1 MNTKK
6 PFAEKP
12 DIPDEIREKW
22 QQIINLI
29 AKTVGVAAGLIIK
42 ADPPHMEVLL
52 TSETPG
58 NPYTQGERS
67 DLNAGHYCEHVIR
80 NRSELLLKDAR
91 KDPSW
96 KRSPD
101 IEMGMTYYLGFPL
114 SWPDSEIFGTI
125 CILDG
130 KNNPKGNAYR
140 ELILEFRQIIENDLG
155 SILEKARQNA
165 HIEELR
171 LYRDNLKEILHESTD
186 ELKKKSSLLEE
197 RLRFEEMISD
207 LSAKFINLPHDRI
220 DHEIGL
226 SLKQI
231 SAFFRVDRCALFG
244 ILAGKNTAK
253 IAQRIYPAHVGRMPQ
268 NFEITEFLPWTY
280 RKVVQSRKH
289 LSITSLDELPEE
301 AGTDKKSYLKWGT
314 KSFMIMPIIVNGS
327 VDYVITVGSIR
338 KEVSW
343 PDEYTPRLRLA
354 GDILVNVLNRRQA
367 ELALKEAETEYRTLA
382 QTTYDWVY
390 WQNPDGTLRYVSP
403 SCERITGYTAN
414 EFLRSPELLERIVLD
429 EDRDLFAKHCQD
441 NLDKDTMDFQY
452 RITRKDGLAVWIDHT
467 CTKVYG
473 RQGEYLG
480 YRVSNRDITDRKKIE
495 VELKESRERL
505 IDAQRIARLGNWELN
520 LVTDRL
526 FWSQGIFTI
535 FGLDKDTFDGTYEAF
550 LECVHPDDRKAVMKA
565 VDHALSKPDY
575 HYDINHRII
584 RPDGSERIVHE
595 RAEVMFDETGKP
607 LRMIGT
613 VHDITS
619 QKHMEKR
626 LEEQLAEIN
635 SLRHQLEEENVYL
648 RKEINL
654 LHTHD
659 EIIGQST
666 IIRNV
671 LKQVEQVAPTGSVV
685 LVTGETGTGK
695 ELIARAI
702 HRLSRRRDRVM
713 VVVNC
718 ASLPSALVESE
729 LFGREKGAYTG
740 ALTKQAGRF
749 EIAHGS
755 TILLDEIGE
764 LSLELQAKLLRV
776 LQDGCFER
784 LGSPRTIKVDARIIA
799 ATNRDLAEAV
809 KKGAFREDLYY
820 RLNVFPI
827 HVPPLRERTEDIP
840 LLSWAFINEF
850 SEKMGKRIQTVPKR
864 VMETLKSY
872 AWPGNIRELRN
883 VIEQAMIISEGTLSV
898 RLPSQD
904 ANGDAET
911 LTLDEA
917 ETRHIVTILE
927 KTGWR
932 IKGKNGAAEL
942 LGLKPSTL
950 YTKMNRLGIPNKRK
964 KETMPR

>member
-1 MNTKK
+1 M
-6 PFAEKP
+6 
-12 DIPDEIREKW
+12 
-22 QQIINLI
+22 
-29 AKTVGVAAGLIIK
+29 
-42 ADPPHMEVLL
+42 
-52 TSETPG
+52 
-58 NPYTQGERS
+58 
-67 DLNAGHYCEHVIR
+67 
-80 NRSELLLKDAR
+80 
-91 KDPSW
+91 
-96 KRSPD
+96 
-101 IEMGMTYYLGFPL
+101 
-114 SWPDSEIFGTI
+114 
-125 CILDG
+125 
-130 KNNPKGNAYR
+130 
-140 ELILEFRQIIENDLG
+140 
-155 SILEKARQNA
+155 
-165 HIEELR
+165 
-171 LYRDNLKEILHESTD
+171 
-186 ELKKKSSLLEE
+186 
-197 RLRFEEMISD
+197 
-207 LSAKFINLPHDRI
+207 
-220 DHEIGL
+220 
-226 SLKQI
+226 
-231 SAFFRVDRCALFG
+231 
-244 ILAGKNTAK
+244 
-253 IAQRIYPAHVGRMPQ
+253 
-268 NFEITEFLPWTY
+268 
-280 RKVVQSRKH
+280 
-289 LSITSLDELPEE
+289 
-301 AGTDKKSYLKWGT
+301 
-314 KSFMIMPIIVNGS
+314 
-327 VDYVITVGSIR
+327 
-338 KEVSW
+338 
-343 PDEYTPRLRLA
+343 
-354 GDILVNVLNRRQA
+354 
-367 ELALKEAETEYRTLA
+367 
-382 QTTYDWVY
+382 
-390 WQNPDGTLRYVSP
+390 
-403 SCERITGYTAN
+403 
-414 EFLRSPELLERIVLD
+414 
-429 EDRDLFAKHCQD
+429 
-441 NLDKDTMDFQY
+441 
-452 RITRKDGLAVWIDHT
+452 
-467 CTKVYG
+467 
-473 RQGEYLG
+473 
-480 YRVSNRDITDRKKIE
+480 TDRKKIE

-535 FGLDKDTFDGTYEAF
+535 FGLDKDTFEGTYEAF

-565 VDHALSKPDY
+565 VDHALRKPDY

-607 LRMIGT
+607 VRMIGT

-671 LKQVEQVAPTGSVV
+671 LKQVEQVAPTGSAV

-702 HRLSRRRDRVM
+702 HRLSGRRDRVM

-911 LTLDEA
+911 LTL
-917 ETRHIVTILE
+917 
-927 KTGWR
+927 
-932 IKGKNGAAEL
+932 
-942 LGLKPSTL
+942 
-950 YTKMNRLGIPNKRK
+950 
-964 KETMPR
+964 